1 VLTLLLLAVL
11 PLVSAPS
18 TTHPAPAFAE
28 GFGGAGQ
35 RTTHDAPTRII
46 SLVPAVTEMLFVV
59 GAGDAVI
66 AVSNFDRYPPDVRSR
81 PRVGALI
88 DPDFE
93 RILTLKPDLVVVFGT
108 QGDLISRLERLKIPI
123 FSYTDEGL
131 DDIINTVEQLGVRV
145 GHADEGRRQAARM
158 RTELDEVRRAVAGRT
173 RPRTAL
179 VFGRELGN
187 LRGIWASGGI
197 GFMHD
202 LLEIGGGTD
211 VFNDVKRK
219 SVQATTELLIS
230 RAPEAIIEVYPSDG
244 WTPARV
250 ADETKV
256 WLGLPTLPAVRSNR
270 VYILADDSLVI
281 PGPRVTQAAR
291 LIARALHPGAVK

>member
-1 VLTLLLLAVL
+1 VVLALVLTLVGIQLTFAAS
-11 PLVSAPS
+11 PPAPS
-18 TTHPAPAFAE
+18 TKHQAPSTP
-28 GFGGAGQ
+28 
-35 RTTHDAPTRII
+35 RRII
-46 SLVPAVTEMLFVV
+46 SLVPAVTEMLFAV
-59 GAGDAVI
+59 GAGNAVI
-66 AVSNFDRYPPDVRSR
+66 AVSNFDRYPAEVATR

-93 RILTLKPDLVVVFGT
+93 RILSLKPDLVVVFGS
-108 QGDLISRLERLKIPI
+108 QSDLSSRLDRLKIPT

-131 DDIINTVEQLGVRV
+131 TDIITTIERLGVRV
-145 GHADEGRRQAARM
+145 GHADEGRREATRV
-158 RTELDEVRRAVAGRT
+158 RTELDEVRRAVAGKA

-202 LLEIGGGTD
+202 LLEVAGGTD
-211 VFNDVKRK
+211 VFDDVKRK
-219 SVQATTELLIS
+219 SMQATTEVLLV
-230 RAPEAIIEVYPSDG
+230 RAPDVILEVYPSEG
-244 WTPARV
+244 WTPARI

-256 WLGLPTLPAVRSNR
+256 WLGLPTLPAVRSKR
-270 VYILADDSLVI
+270 VYILADDTLVI

-291 LIARALHPGAVK
+291 LMAKTLHPDAIR